1 MIAINLGIWTW
12 NIGLCVSAHWIGKIL
27 LNTRHQRGHWTFIR
41 PALAI
46 RYCNV
51 NLHALCVYSLYD
63 SVVYSFF
70 FMRFEKTW
78 LFSACSSHTWRI
90 GDEFLL
96 YSCAVNRNEK
106 RDILDYHFTVIW
118 NSYIWS
124 YPSILDVID
133 STWYTYICLL
143 VI

>member
-1 MIAINLGIWTW
+1 MKYRLVCECALDWK
-12 NIGLCVSAHWIGKIL
+12 NIIEYATSE
-27 LNTRHQRGHWTFIR
+27 RTFIR

-78 LFSACSSHTWRI
+78 LFSACSSHT
-90 GDEFLL
+90 
-96 YSCAVNRNEK
+96 
-106 RDILDYHFTVIW
+106 
-118 NSYIWS
+118 
-124 YPSILDVID
+124 
-133 STWYTYICLL
+133 
-143 VI
+143 

>member
-1 MIAINLGIWTW
+1 MKYRLVCECALDWK
-12 NIGLCVSAHWIGKIL
+12 NIIEY
-27 LNTRHQRGHWTFIR
+27 TRHQRGHWTIIR

-78 LFSACSSHTWRI
+78 LFSACSSHT
-90 GDEFLL
+90 
-96 YSCAVNRNEK
+96 
-106 RDILDYHFTVIW
+106 
-118 NSYIWS
+118 
-124 YPSILDVID
+124 
-133 STWYTYICLL
+133 
-143 VI
+143 